1 MIVRQN
7 PLKTVPL
14 LAFALGVYSCIY
26 EYDDCPKEQNFSIV
40 NDWTFARDAHPEG
53 MAYIFFHK
61 CSEEQWRFDFPG
73 MSAGAVMLPFGEY
86 SFLSFNDDTCSVRFH
101 DSGGFDEY
109 VAYTDEADRT
119 AFNDAGLFKAHAL
132 PDNVSSEAELLME
145 CPDMMWGC
153 AYRNLLP
160 KLSTDMILTVFQRQL
175 TSRYS
180 YVITDVVNLD
190 GVRALSAVFSG
201 LAGSLNL
208 ATGIKS
214 IYPVMLPSRAYASD
228 DTTIKGEFVT
238 FGLPEH
244 PDANNILSL
253 FVLLKDGRKFM
264 YQFDVTDNVRSAPDP
279 FNVSVR
285 INGLRL
291 EESKEDVGE
300 GAFDVNVDDW
310 ITIRINING

>member
-1 MIVRQN
+1 MIVRSN

-14 LAFALGVYSCIY
+14 LAFVLGLYSCIY
-26 EYDDCPKEQNFSIV
+26 EYDDCPDGQKYSIV
-40 NDWTFARDAHPEG
+40 NDWRFALDASPEG
-53 MAYIFFHK
+53 MAYIFFPK

-73 MSAGAVMLPFGEY
+73 MDAGAVMLPLGEY
-86 SFLSFNDDTCSVRFH
+86 SFLSFNDDTYSVRFH

-109 VAYTDEADRT
+109 VAYTDAADHT
-119 AFNDAGLFKAHAL
+119 AFNDAGLPKAPVL
-132 PDNVSSEAELLME
+132 PDNVASEAEQLME

-153 AYRNLLP
+153 AYRDLQP
-160 KLSTDMILTVFQRQL
+160 QLSADMVLTAFQRQL

-190 GVRALSAVFSG
+190 GVRALSTVFSG

-214 IYPVMLPSRAYASD
+214 MYPVMLPSRAYASD
-228 DTTIKGEFVT
+228 GTTIRGEFVT

-264 YQFDVTDNVRSAPDP
+264 YQFDVTDQVRSAPDP
-279 FNVSVR
+279 YNVSVR

-291 EESKEDVGE
+291 EESKDEIGE

-310 ITIRINING
+310 TTIRINING